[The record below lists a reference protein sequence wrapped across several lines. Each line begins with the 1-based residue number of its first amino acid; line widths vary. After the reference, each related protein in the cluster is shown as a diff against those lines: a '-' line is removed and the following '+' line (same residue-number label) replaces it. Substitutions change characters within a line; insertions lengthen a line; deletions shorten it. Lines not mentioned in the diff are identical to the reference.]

1 MALRCA
7 KEGKARKRIRAGKAA
22 QPRPERYAEPVTVP
36 AGKRA
41 TRAELDA
48 LPDNVVGELIGGV
61 LHTMP
66 RPRPRHA
73 TSATR
78 IGGRIQGGYQYGDD
92 GAPGGWWIVA
102 EPGIQLADRD
112 VEEIV
117 PDVAGW
123 RRARLPELPE
133 RFTTAPDWVCEVL
146 SPSTRRHDLQT
157 KRPLYARAGVAWMW
171 IVDVD
176 ARTLTASRLHEGKWL
191 ELGVWSDDDVARIE
205 PFDAVE
211 LKLAELWGDPPAA

>member
-1 MALRCA
+1 MCALRSTTA
-7 KEGKARKRIRAGKAA
+7 LAGTSLRATN
-22 QPRPERYAEPVTVP
+22 ERYHGAVTVP
-36 AGKRA
+36 APKRA

-48 LPDNVVGELIGGV
+48 LPPGVTGELIRGV

-78 IGGRIQGGYQYGDD
+78 IGGRVQGGYQFGDG

-102 EPGIQLADRD
+102 EPGIQLAQLD

-123 RRARLPELPE
+123 RCERMAELPE

-146 SPSTRRHDLQT
+146 SPCTRRHDLRT
-157 KRPLYARAGVAWMW
+157 KRPLYAEAGVAWMW

-176 ARTLTASRLHEGKWL
+176 ARTLTASRLSEGKWL

-205 PFDAVE
+205 PFDALE
-211 LKLAELWGDPPAA
+211 LKLSELWGDASTP